1 MVSNNSKKLLEKYLN
16 ELIEPKLGKNIKPI
30 STVVAP
36 SPKTSSDLNQ
46 DGKVDS
52 FEKNVRQL
60 IYDARHI
67 SNKEGIPIQAAFAK
81 RAAKV
86 KKYTPDVVKAAK
98 EKLGIKSSVAEE
110 NIYEDGGQEMV
121 PVVIKYKN
129 GTVDRRRVL
138 RAEIARLRAKP
149 TISSVEITKYGIADR
164 DYDGDGKIE
173 SGKDEHA
180 GSVHNAIQRKIGGV
194 PDGNP
199 PKKRL
204 KSYGVKEG
212 FSNWRQDLCEIIDDG
227 LDSDEK
233 DKIKEKRV
241 NNYSGKKPV
250 VEISPKLDMKESL
263 KKIGAEIVEI
273 SDITEEELLFER
285 VKKFIHER
293 HLTKSEKRKVEAL
306 GKKTEKALTAM
317 KKRYG
322 SKKGESVWYGWK
334 TNVAKKTVK
343 EAVMPPNN
351 PLNTQD
357 STQDNQ
363 QVLQGQIRKRRL
375 KAAQETE
382 FAQKLITK
390 AIRGGADIH

>member
-1 MVSNNSKKLLEKYLN
+1 MPSNNSKKIFEKYVT
-16 ELIEPKLGKNIKPI
+16 ELIEPKLGKSKFQVNTKP
-30 STVVAP
+30 A
-36 SPKTSSDLNQ
+36 SSDLNR
-46 DGKVDS
+46 DGEVDS

-67 SNKEGIPIQAAFAK
+67 ANKEGIPMQAAFAK

-98 EKLGIKSSVAEE
+98 DKLGITSSVSEE
-110 NIYEDGGQEMV
+110 NIIEADGQQMI

-129 GTVDRRRVL
+129 GTVDRRRVP
-138 RAEIARLRAKP
+138 RTEIAILRAKP
-149 TISSVEITKYGIADR
+149 TVSSVEITKYGVADR
-164 DYDGDGKIE
+164 DYDHDGKIE

-180 GSVHNAIQRKIGGV
+180 GAVHNAIQRKIGGV

-212 FSNWRQDLCEIIDDG
+212 FSNWRQDLYEIMDDG
-227 LDSDEK
+227 LDPDEK
-233 DKIKEKRV
+233 DMVKEKKV
-241 NNYSGKKPV
+241 NNYTGKKPV

-263 KKIGAEIVEI
+263 KKIGAEAVEI

-293 HLTKSEKRKVEAL
+293 HLTKGEKKKIETL
-306 GKKTEKALTAM
+306 GKKTGKALIAM
-317 KKRYG
+317 KNRYG

-334 TNVAKKTVK
+334 TNVAKKSVK
-343 EAVMPPNN
+343 EAVMPPTN
-351 PLNTQD
+351 PLETQD
-357 STQDNQ
+357 STQDKQ
-363 QVLQGQIRKRRL
+363 RTLQGQIRKRRL
-375 KAAQETE
+375 RAAQETE
-382 FAQKLITK
+382 FAQRLITK